1 MKNSCLI
8 VLAAAM
14 VIGSARMGAPAVPS
28 LKRYYAHPA
37 VEDKNGVIAPWHNG
51 QNGQLDKRVRIAAE
65 LFKRYPWVGT
75 DKAVLAAPHMV
86 YNTHWNITADGTIS
100 IPPTDPWMCG
110 DLSQRAQ
117 SIIQGLTKYY
127 AYTGDPLAFVY
138 IPLTCDYIL
147 DYCLTDDQH
156 PWPRF
161 PISTPTKGFGYGRAD
176 PNVPNQLDLCAL
188 LGVEMVRA
196 YKLTGTARY
205 AEAAR
210 HWGDVIA
217 GKCNLENPDLP
228 PWSRYTNP
236 QYMMWS
242 DKLTGSTALITD
254 FLDALLGLG
263 HSGEDRII
271 VKARDAGR
279 AYLVNQMLP
288 RWTDNEV
295 WGRHYW
301 DWEAA
306 VMTGCV
312 PWICEYFMDY
322 PDAFPNWKNDVRNIL
337 TLIFSRNGVDP
348 ASKGDMYSGAW
359 AFPESSS
366 CCGTSLSYN
375 QYTYAP
381 AFIRYGEMAGDER
394 MREIGRRMILM
405 ATYDS
410 SETGYVL
417 DGLAGEVVAAKDWL
431 NLAQPW
437 PLCQTLKAIAWRP
450 EIFAPGRENHI
461 VNSTSVVNHVVYAK
475 GKIEY
480 STFDGPAK
488 TVDVLR
494 LAFAPASVTVD
505 GRELGKRVDL
515 DTNGFTVRTL
525 DNGDCIVRIRHDGFR
540 NVVVE
545 GRDPQTAVPG
555 DFLKF
560 SGPWQDVAAPE
571 RGVGE
576 THVTS
581 EKGAT
586 AAFSFTGNQVRL
598 IGSVGP
604 DGGLADIYLDGVRQL
619 TLVDSYSPTVARG
632 QVIYHRSGL
641 SNTKHELKVVAA
653 GAGNPTSKGDKVF
666 VDGIQYANA
675 LGPMPYGEGGGPTT
689 AQRLIFGYT
698 GRRDYLDSQGKEW
711 RPGTEFVVRSGSN
724 TDSVVVALDTQRR
737 SLFIDGTMDEELYR
751 YGLHGKEFWVNMTVG
766 PGVYYVHLLLADT
779 NLHQKMTI
787 LINGGRVEEC
797 LDVQREAG
805 GLFRAMERTYPGIE
819 PRNGAIEIR
828 FIGGEEKEAAIQ
840 ALEVGPWAIPKG
852 PK

>member
-1 MKNSCLI
+1 MKNKRIIL
-8 VLAAAM
+8 LAVAV
-14 VIGSARMGAPAVPS
+14 VIGPAQVSASAVPS

-37 VEDKNGVIAPWHNG
+37 VEDRHGVIAPWHSG
-51 QNGQLDKRVRIAAE
+51 QNGQLDERIRIAAE
-65 LFKRYPWVGT
+65 LFKRYPWVGA
-75 DKAVLAAPHMV
+75 DKAVLAAPHMI
-86 YNTHWNITADGTIS
+86 YNTHWSITADGTIS

-110 DLSQRAQ
+110 DLSQRTQ
-117 SIIQGLTKYY
+117 SIIQDLTKHY
-127 AYTGDPLAFVY
+127 AYSGDPLAFVY
-138 IPLTCDYIL
+138 IPLICDYVL
-147 DYCLTDDQH
+147 DYCLTDDKQ

-161 PISTPTKGFGYGRAD
+161 PISTPTKGIGYNRAD

-196 YKLTGTARY
+196 YRLTGTTRY
-205 AEAAR
+205 ADTAR

-217 GKCNLENPDLP
+217 QKCNFENPDLP
-228 PWSRYTNP
+228 PWSRYTSP
-236 QYMMWS
+236 QYMTWS

-263 HSGEDRII
+263 HSGEDGII
-271 VKARDAGR
+271 SKARDAGR
-279 AYLVNQMLP
+279 AYLVNHLLP

-312 PWICEYFMDY
+312 PWICEYFMDH
-322 PDAFPNWKNDVRNIL
+322 PDAFANWRNDVRNIL
-337 TLIFSRNGVDP
+337 TLIFNRNGVDP
-348 ASKGDMYSGAW
+348 ASRGDMYSGAW

-410 SETGYVL
+410 SGTGYVL

-437 PLCQTLKAIAWRP
+437 PLCQTLKAISWRP

-461 VNSTSVVNHVVYAK
+461 VSSTSVVNHVLYEK
-475 GKIEY
+475 GRIKY
-480 STFDGPAK
+480 STFDAPPD
-488 TVDVLR
+488 TVDVVR

-505 GRELGKRVDL
+505 GRALGKRSDL
-515 DTNGFTVRTL
+515 NSNGFINKAL
-525 DNGDCIVRIRHDGFR
+525 ENGDCIVRIRHDGFR

-545 GRDPQTAVPG
+545 GPDPQTAVAG
-555 DFLKF
+555 ALLKL
-560 SGPWQDVAAPE
+560 SGPWQDVAAAGHVA
-571 RGVGE
+571 RG
-576 THVTS
+576 TYIAS

-598 IGSVGP
+598 SGGVGP

-619 TLVDSYSPTVARG
+619 TQIDCYNPTAKDR
-632 QVIYHRSGL
+632 QVLYHRSGL
-641 SNTKHELKVVAA
+641 ADAEHELKVVAG
-653 GAGNPTSKGDKVF
+653 GAGNLISRGTRIF
-666 VDGIQYANA
+666 IDGLQYSDAR
-675 LGPMPYGEGGGPTT
+675 GTTGYGEGGGPTT

-698 GRRDYLDSQGKEW
+698 GRRDYVDSQGKEW
-711 RPGTEFVVRSGSN
+711 RPGTEFVVRTGYN
-724 TDSVVVALDTQRR
+724 TDSVVMALDTERR
-737 SLFIDGTMDEELYR
+737 SYFIGGTADQEIYR
-751 YGLHGKEFWVNMTVG
+751 YGLYGKEFWVNVSAG
-766 PGVYYVHLLLADT
+766 PGDYYVRLFLADT
-779 NLHQKMTI
+779 NFHQKMKV
-787 LINGGRVEEC
+787 LINGLAVTDC
-797 LDVQREAG
+797 LDVEQEAG
-805 GLFRAMERTYPGIE
+805 GLFRAMERTYPAVR
-819 PRNGAIEIR
+819 PKNGAIEIR
-828 FIGGEEKEAAIQ
+828 FISCEGRDAAVQ
-840 ALEVGPWAIPKG
+840 ALEVGPWAKPEG
-852 PK
+852 RS